1 MRILVVNY
9 EFPPVGGGGG
19 VAAFRL
25 AREWARQHHVDYVTS
40 RIGGQLAHRRV
51 DGINVFSVGALG
63 RKDPHVAPMG
73 SMLCYPLTGF
83 VRAARLFAR
92 GRYDVINTH
101 FAIPSGPLGFALS
114 ALFRTPN
121 VLSIHGGDIYDPS
134 RRLSPHRCMP
144 LGLTVRAMLRA
155 AALIV
160 AQSSDT
166 AANAL
171 KYYGSGLE
179 PKMRIVPL
187 PFGPPGAAAPG
198 GDKEQIRAELA
209 LKPDMRY
216 IISVG
221 RLIKRTAYDRLILS
235 LEGLPEDV
243 GLLIIG
249 DGPLRGELESIAGA
263 RNLAGRVRLAGYVSE
278 EEKFSYLAAADLYV
292 LSSHHEGFGL
302 VLQEA
307 MSVGLPVVATSHG
320 GQTDIVEDGVNA
332 LLIESNEPPAIADAV
347 RQIGVTEPTY
357 YRWRKQYGGMNRDQL
372 KRLKELETEN
382 QRLRRAVS
390 DLTLDKMILTEAAR
404 GNF

>member
-40 RIGGQLAHRRV
+40 RVGGGPAHQVV

-73 SMLCYPLTGF
+73 SLLCYPLTGF
-83 VRAARLFAR
+83 ACAARLFAR

-114 ALFRTPN
+114 ALFRVPN
-121 VLSIHGGDIYDPS
+121 VLSVHGGDIYDPS
-134 RRLSPHRCMP
+134 RRLSPHRCKP

-155 AALIV
+155 ATLVV
-160 AQSSDT
+160 AQSRDT
-166 AANAL
+166 AANVL

-179 PKMRIVPL
+179 PKVRVVPL
-187 PFGPPGAAAPG
+187 PLAPPPAAARVVE
-198 GDKEQIRAELA
+198 KEQIRAELS
-209 LKPDMRY
+209 LDPDVRY

-221 RLIKRTAYDRLILS
+221 RLIKRKAFDRLILS
-235 LEGLPEDV
+235 LEHLPEDV
-243 GLLIIG
+243 GLLLVG
-249 DGPLRGELESIAGA
+249 DGPLRGELEGIAGA
-263 RNLAGRVRLAGYVSE
+263 RNLSRRVRFAGYVTD
-278 EEKFSYLAAADLYV
+278 EEKFRYLAAADLYV
-292 LSSHHEGFGL
+292 LSSYHEGFGL

-307 MSVGLPVVATSHG
+307 MSVGLPIVATSHG

-332 LLIESNEPPAIADAV
+332 LLIESNEPPAIAAAV
-347 RQIGVTEPTY
+347 RTIMGDAALRDAMARANREKVKQFEPSRIAASY
-357 YRWRKQYGGMNRDQL
+357 V
-372 KRLKELETEN
+372 ELFRE
-382 QRLRRAVS
+382 VIS
-390 DLTLDKMILTEAAR
+390 AAR
-404 GNF
+404 SVHAGGHGPGG